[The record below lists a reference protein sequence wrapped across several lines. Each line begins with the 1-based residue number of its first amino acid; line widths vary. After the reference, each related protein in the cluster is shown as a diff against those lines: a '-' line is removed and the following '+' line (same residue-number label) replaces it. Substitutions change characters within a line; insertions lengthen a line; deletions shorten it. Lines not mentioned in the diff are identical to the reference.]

1 MNKLKRILCA
11 MLCVCMIS
19 IPMAIPTTVSAEDSI
34 SDLEQQLQQLE
45 QENQKYQKI
54 LDDTKSDIA
63 EKEEYK
69 SALVSKVQVLDE
81 KIAVTREK
89 ISSLNDDIKEKQDAY
104 DKGLSEVEDQF
115 DALANRLR
123 ILYMSG
129 NATDL
134 EIIFGA
140 KDFSDLIDKMELV
153 KSLANSDK
161 ELISEIQTKLDEL
174 STKKKSLEADKK
186 DLETQQA
193 SLKSDQDEFNKL
205 ISDNNDELLI
215 VKKVEDENKEE
226 STKNIYLT
234 QRAEILSKQEER
246 VKEDLNTQEQT
257 IKSEE
262 NISTDNTNIEALKQ
276 EDIKDKVIE
285 NKVIENKVIENIDE
299 QRVENK
305 LATEQKHE
313 EPVQEIKDNDH
324 KDETILLEPKTTL
337 ETKTLEDVKTDE
349 NSEEVNHEVSNIDD
363 FFDRFEKKVYSNID
377 RNFDKTTFKRGD
389 FVNIRVTILKDGS
402 YEQLTF
408 LNGNSDYFNKVKP
421 QIEEIFPLKIEENLK
436 SHFPRY
442 YRMKIDF

>member
-1 MNKLKRILCA
+1 MKRRTKNFVEDILIVIGVFFILYLIYFFVFSKDNDLSFETVTKETKVEVETKDSKLFVSENGFLSKIYEDIKNKL
-11 MLCVCMIS
+11 
-19 IPMAIPTTVSAEDSI
+19 
-34 SDLEQQLQQLE
+34 
-45 QENQKYQKI
+45 
-54 LDDTKSDIA
+54 
-63 EKEEYK
+63 
-69 SALVSKVQVLDE
+69 
-81 KIAVTREK
+81 
-89 ISSLNDDIKEKQDAY
+89 
-104 DKGLSEVEDQF
+104 F
-115 DALANRLR
+115 
-123 ILYMSG
+123 
-129 NATDL
+129 
-134 EIIFGA
+134 
-140 KDFSDLIDKMELV
+140 
-153 KSLANSDK
+153 
-161 ELISEIQTKLDEL
+161 
-174 STKKKSLEADKK
+174 
-186 DLETQQA
+186 
-193 SLKSDQDEFNKL
+193 
-205 ISDNNDELLI
+205 SDNNDELLI

-313 EPVQEIKDNDH
+313 ESVDQIKDNDH

>member
-1 MNKLKRILCA
+1 MKRRTKNFVEDILIIIGVFFILYLIYFFVFSKDNDLSLETATKETKVEVETKDSKLFVSENGFLSKIYEDIKNKL
-11 MLCVCMIS
+11 
-19 IPMAIPTTVSAEDSI
+19 
-34 SDLEQQLQQLE
+34 
-45 QENQKYQKI
+45 
-54 LDDTKSDIA
+54 
-63 EKEEYK
+63 
-69 SALVSKVQVLDE
+69 
-81 KIAVTREK
+81 
-89 ISSLNDDIKEKQDAY
+89 
-104 DKGLSEVEDQF
+104 F
-115 DALANRLR
+115 
-123 ILYMSG
+123 
-129 NATDL
+129 
-134 EIIFGA
+134 
-140 KDFSDLIDKMELV
+140 
-153 KSLANSDK
+153 
-161 ELISEIQTKLDEL
+161 
-174 STKKKSLEADKK
+174 
-186 DLETQQA
+186 
-193 SLKSDQDEFNKL
+193 
-205 ISDNNDELLI
+205 SDNNDELLI

-276 EDIKDKVIE
+276 EDIKDKVVE
-285 NKVIENKVIENIDE
+285 NKVVENIDE

-349 NSEEVNHEVSNIDD
+349 NSEEVHHEVSNIDD

-377 RNFDKTTFKRGD
+377 RNFDKTTFKRGE

>member
-1 MNKLKRILCA
+1 MKRRTKNFVEDILIIIGVLFILYLIYFFVFSKDNDLSFETATKETKVEVETKDSKLFVSENGFLSKIYEDIKNKL
-11 MLCVCMIS
+11 
-19 IPMAIPTTVSAEDSI
+19 
-34 SDLEQQLQQLE
+34 
-45 QENQKYQKI
+45 
-54 LDDTKSDIA
+54 
-63 EKEEYK
+63 
-69 SALVSKVQVLDE
+69 
-81 KIAVTREK
+81 
-89 ISSLNDDIKEKQDAY
+89 
-104 DKGLSEVEDQF
+104 F
-115 DALANRLR
+115 
-123 ILYMSG
+123 
-129 NATDL
+129 
-134 EIIFGA
+134 
-140 KDFSDLIDKMELV
+140 
-153 KSLANSDK
+153 
-161 ELISEIQTKLDEL
+161 
-174 STKKKSLEADKK
+174 
-186 DLETQQA
+186 
-193 SLKSDQDEFNKL
+193 
-205 ISDNNDELLI
+205 SDNNDELLI

-226 STKNIYLT
+226 STKNIYLS

-285 NKVIENKVIENIDE
+285 NKVIENKVVENIDE

-377 RNFDKTTFKRGD
+377 RNFDKTTFKRGE

>member
-1 MNKLKRILCA
+1 MKRRTKNFVEDILIIIGVFFILYLIYFFVFSKDNDLSLETATKETKVEVETKDSKLFVSENGFLSKIYEDIKNKL
-11 MLCVCMIS
+11 
-19 IPMAIPTTVSAEDSI
+19 
-34 SDLEQQLQQLE
+34 
-45 QENQKYQKI
+45 
-54 LDDTKSDIA
+54 
-63 EKEEYK
+63 
-69 SALVSKVQVLDE
+69 
-81 KIAVTREK
+81 
-89 ISSLNDDIKEKQDAY
+89 
-104 DKGLSEVEDQF
+104 F
-115 DALANRLR
+115 
-123 ILYMSG
+123 
-129 NATDL
+129 
-134 EIIFGA
+134 
-140 KDFSDLIDKMELV
+140 
-153 KSLANSDK
+153 
-161 ELISEIQTKLDEL
+161 
-174 STKKKSLEADKK
+174 
-186 DLETQQA
+186 
-193 SLKSDQDEFNKL
+193 
-205 ISDNNDELLI
+205 SDNNDELLI

-276 EDIKDKVIE
+276 EDIKDKVVE
-285 NKVIENKVIENIDE
+285 NKVVENIDE

-377 RNFDKTTFKRGD
+377 RNFDKTTFKRGE

>member
-1 MNKLKRILCA
+1 MKRRTKNFVEDILIIIGVLFILYLIYFFVFSKDNDLSFETATKESKVEMETKDSKLFVSENGFLSKIYEDIKNKL
-11 MLCVCMIS
+11 
-19 IPMAIPTTVSAEDSI
+19 
-34 SDLEQQLQQLE
+34 
-45 QENQKYQKI
+45 
-54 LDDTKSDIA
+54 
-63 EKEEYK
+63 
-69 SALVSKVQVLDE
+69 
-81 KIAVTREK
+81 
-89 ISSLNDDIKEKQDAY
+89 
-104 DKGLSEVEDQF
+104 F
-115 DALANRLR
+115 
-123 ILYMSG
+123 
-129 NATDL
+129 
-134 EIIFGA
+134 
-140 KDFSDLIDKMELV
+140 
-153 KSLANSDK
+153 
-161 ELISEIQTKLDEL
+161 
-174 STKKKSLEADKK
+174 
-186 DLETQQA
+186 
-193 SLKSDQDEFNKL
+193 
-205 ISDNNDELLI
+205 SDNNDELLI

-276 EDIKDKVIE
+276 EDIKDKVVE
-285 NKVIENKVIENIDE
+285 NKVVENIDE

-349 NSEEVNHEVSNIDD
+349 NSEEVHHEVSNIDD

-377 RNFDKTTFKRGD
+377 RNFDKTTFKRGE

>member
-1 MNKLKRILCA
+1 MKRRTKNFVEDILIVIGVFFILYLIYFFVFSKDNDLSLETATKETKVEVETKDSKLFVSENGFLSKIYEDIKNKL
-11 MLCVCMIS
+11 
-19 IPMAIPTTVSAEDSI
+19 
-34 SDLEQQLQQLE
+34 
-45 QENQKYQKI
+45 
-54 LDDTKSDIA
+54 
-63 EKEEYK
+63 
-69 SALVSKVQVLDE
+69 
-81 KIAVTREK
+81 
-89 ISSLNDDIKEKQDAY
+89 
-104 DKGLSEVEDQF
+104 F
-115 DALANRLR
+115 
-123 ILYMSG
+123 
-129 NATDL
+129 
-134 EIIFGA
+134 
-140 KDFSDLIDKMELV
+140 
-153 KSLANSDK
+153 
-161 ELISEIQTKLDEL
+161 
-174 STKKKSLEADKK
+174 
-186 DLETQQA
+186 
-193 SLKSDQDEFNKL
+193 
-205 ISDNNDELLI
+205 SDNNDELLI

-276 EDIKDKVIE
+276 EDIKDKVVE
-285 NKVIENKVIENIDE
+285 NKVVENIDE

-349 NSEEVNHEVSNIDD
+349 NSEEVHHEVSNIDD

-377 RNFDKTTFKRGD
+377 RNFDKTTFKRGE

-442 YRMKIDF
+442 YRMKIAF

>member
-1 MNKLKRILCA
+1 MKRRTKNFVEDILIIIGVLFILYLIYFFVFSKDNDLSFETATKETKVEVETKDSKLFVSENGFLSKIYEDIKNKL
-11 MLCVCMIS
+11 
-19 IPMAIPTTVSAEDSI
+19 
-34 SDLEQQLQQLE
+34 
-45 QENQKYQKI
+45 
-54 LDDTKSDIA
+54 
-63 EKEEYK
+63 
-69 SALVSKVQVLDE
+69 
-81 KIAVTREK
+81 
-89 ISSLNDDIKEKQDAY
+89 
-104 DKGLSEVEDQF
+104 F
-115 DALANRLR
+115 
-123 ILYMSG
+123 
-129 NATDL
+129 
-134 EIIFGA
+134 
-140 KDFSDLIDKMELV
+140 
-153 KSLANSDK
+153 
-161 ELISEIQTKLDEL
+161 
-174 STKKKSLEADKK
+174 
-186 DLETQQA
+186 
-193 SLKSDQDEFNKL
+193 
-205 ISDNNDELLI
+205 SDNNDELLI

-276 EDIKDKVIE
+276 EDIKDKVVE
-285 NKVIENKVIENIDE
+285 NKVVENIDE

-313 EPVQEIKDNDH
+313 ESVDQIKDNDH

-349 NSEEVNHEVSNIDD
+349 NSEEVHHEVSNIDD
-363 FFDRFEKKVYSNID
+363 FFDKFEKKVYSNID
-377 RNFDKTTFKRGD
+377 RNFDKTTFKRGE

>member
-1 MNKLKRILCA
+1 MKRRTKNFVEDILIIIGVLFILYLIYFFVFSKDNDLSFETVTKETKVEVETKDSKLFVSENGFLSQIYEDIKNKLFA
-11 MLCVCMIS
+11 
-19 IPMAIPTTVSAEDSI
+19 
-34 SDLEQQLQQLE
+34 
-45 QENQKYQKI
+45 
-54 LDDTKSDIA
+54 
-63 EKEEYK
+63 
-69 SALVSKVQVLDE
+69 
-81 KIAVTREK
+81 
-89 ISSLNDDIKEKQDAY
+89 
-104 DKGLSEVEDQF
+104 
-115 DALANRLR
+115 
-123 ILYMSG
+123 
-129 NATDL
+129 
-134 EIIFGA
+134 
-140 KDFSDLIDKMELV
+140 
-153 KSLANSDK
+153 
-161 ELISEIQTKLDEL
+161 
-174 STKKKSLEADKK
+174 
-186 DLETQQA
+186 
-193 SLKSDQDEFNKL
+193 
-205 ISDNNDELLI
+205 DNNDELLI

-276 EDIKDKVIE
+276 EDIKDKVVE
-285 NKVIENKVIENIDE
+285 NKVVENIDE

-313 EPVQEIKDNDH
+313 EPVQQIKDNDH

-377 RNFDKTTFKRGD
+377 RNFDKTTFKRGE

>member
-1 MNKLKRILCA
+1 MKRRTKNFVEDILIIIGVLFILYLIYFFVFSKDNDLSFETATKETKVEMETKDSKVFVSENGFLSQIYEDIKNKLFA
-11 MLCVCMIS
+11 
-19 IPMAIPTTVSAEDSI
+19 
-34 SDLEQQLQQLE
+34 
-45 QENQKYQKI
+45 
-54 LDDTKSDIA
+54 
-63 EKEEYK
+63 
-69 SALVSKVQVLDE
+69 
-81 KIAVTREK
+81 
-89 ISSLNDDIKEKQDAY
+89 
-104 DKGLSEVEDQF
+104 
-115 DALANRLR
+115 
-123 ILYMSG
+123 
-129 NATDL
+129 
-134 EIIFGA
+134 
-140 KDFSDLIDKMELV
+140 
-153 KSLANSDK
+153 
-161 ELISEIQTKLDEL
+161 
-174 STKKKSLEADKK
+174 
-186 DLETQQA
+186 
-193 SLKSDQDEFNKL
+193 
-205 ISDNNDELLI
+205 DNNELLTI
-215 VKKVEDENKEE
+215 KKVEEENKEDN
-226 STKNIYLT
+226 TKNIYLS

-246 VKEDLNTQEQT
+246 VKEDLNTQQEQT
-257 IKSEE
+257 TKNEE
-262 NISTDNTNIEALKQ
+262 NISTENRNIEALKQ
-276 EDIKDKVIE
+276 EEIKDKVVE
-285 NKVIENKVIENIDE
+285 NVVE

-377 RNFDKTTFKRGD
+377 RNFDKTTFKRGE

>member
-1 MNKLKRILCA
+1 MKRRTKNFVEDILIIIGVLFILYLIYFFVFSKDNDLSLETATKETKVEVETKDSKLFVSENGFLSKIYEDIKNKLFA
-11 MLCVCMIS
+11 
-19 IPMAIPTTVSAEDSI
+19 
-34 SDLEQQLQQLE
+34 
-45 QENQKYQKI
+45 
-54 LDDTKSDIA
+54 
-63 EKEEYK
+63 
-69 SALVSKVQVLDE
+69 
-81 KIAVTREK
+81 
-89 ISSLNDDIKEKQDAY
+89 
-104 DKGLSEVEDQF
+104 
-115 DALANRLR
+115 
-123 ILYMSG
+123 
-129 NATDL
+129 
-134 EIIFGA
+134 
-140 KDFSDLIDKMELV
+140 
-153 KSLANSDK
+153 
-161 ELISEIQTKLDEL
+161 
-174 STKKKSLEADKK
+174 
-186 DLETQQA
+186 
-193 SLKSDQDEFNKL
+193 
-205 ISDNNDELLI
+205 DNNDELLI

-276 EDIKDKVIE
+276 EDIKDKVVE
-285 NKVIENKVIENIDE
+285 NKVVENIDE

-377 RNFDKTTFKRGD
+377 RNFDKTTFKRGE

>member
-1 MNKLKRILCA
+1 MKRRTKNFVEDILIIIGVLFILYLIYFFVFSKDNDLSFETATKETKVEIETKDSKLFVSENGFLSKIYEDIKNKL
-11 MLCVCMIS
+11 
-19 IPMAIPTTVSAEDSI
+19 
-34 SDLEQQLQQLE
+34 
-45 QENQKYQKI
+45 
-54 LDDTKSDIA
+54 
-63 EKEEYK
+63 
-69 SALVSKVQVLDE
+69 
-81 KIAVTREK
+81 
-89 ISSLNDDIKEKQDAY
+89 
-104 DKGLSEVEDQF
+104 F
-115 DALANRLR
+115 
-123 ILYMSG
+123 
-129 NATDL
+129 
-134 EIIFGA
+134 
-140 KDFSDLIDKMELV
+140 
-153 KSLANSDK
+153 
-161 ELISEIQTKLDEL
+161 
-174 STKKKSLEADKK
+174 
-186 DLETQQA
+186 
-193 SLKSDQDEFNKL
+193 
-205 ISDNNDELLI
+205 SDNNDELLI

-276 EDIKDKVIE
+276 EDVKDKVVE
-285 NKVIENKVIENIDE
+285 NKVVENIDE

-349 NSEEVNHEVSNIDD
+349 NSEEVHHEVSNIDD

-377 RNFDKTTFKRGD
+377 RNFDKTTFKRGE

>member
-1 MNKLKRILCA
+1 MKRRTKNFVEDILIVIGVFFILYLIYFFVFSKDNELSLETATKETKVEVETKDSKLFVSENGFLSKIYEDIKNKL
-11 MLCVCMIS
+11 
-19 IPMAIPTTVSAEDSI
+19 
-34 SDLEQQLQQLE
+34 
-45 QENQKYQKI
+45 
-54 LDDTKSDIA
+54 
-63 EKEEYK
+63 
-69 SALVSKVQVLDE
+69 
-81 KIAVTREK
+81 
-89 ISSLNDDIKEKQDAY
+89 
-104 DKGLSEVEDQF
+104 F
-115 DALANRLR
+115 
-123 ILYMSG
+123 
-129 NATDL
+129 
-134 EIIFGA
+134 
-140 KDFSDLIDKMELV
+140 
-153 KSLANSDK
+153 
-161 ELISEIQTKLDEL
+161 
-174 STKKKSLEADKK
+174 
-186 DLETQQA
+186 
-193 SLKSDQDEFNKL
+193 
-205 ISDNNDELLI
+205 SDNNDELLI

-276 EDIKDKVIE
+276 EDIKDKVVE
-285 NKVIENKVIENIDE
+285 NKVVENIDE

-377 RNFDKTTFKRGD
+377 RNFDKTTFKRGE

>member
-1 MNKLKRILCA
+1 MKRRTKNFVEDILIVIGVFFILYLIYFFVFSKDNDLSLETATKETKVEVETKDSKLFVSENGFLSKIYEDIKNKL
-11 MLCVCMIS
+11 
-19 IPMAIPTTVSAEDSI
+19 
-34 SDLEQQLQQLE
+34 
-45 QENQKYQKI
+45 
-54 LDDTKSDIA
+54 
-63 EKEEYK
+63 
-69 SALVSKVQVLDE
+69 
-81 KIAVTREK
+81 
-89 ISSLNDDIKEKQDAY
+89 
-104 DKGLSEVEDQF
+104 F
-115 DALANRLR
+115 
-123 ILYMSG
+123 
-129 NATDL
+129 
-134 EIIFGA
+134 
-140 KDFSDLIDKMELV
+140 
-153 KSLANSDK
+153 
-161 ELISEIQTKLDEL
+161 
-174 STKKKSLEADKK
+174 
-186 DLETQQA
+186 
-193 SLKSDQDEFNKL
+193 
-205 ISDNNDELLI
+205 SDNNDELLI

-276 EDIKDKVIE
+276 EDIKDKVVE
-285 NKVIENKVIENIDE
+285 NKVVENIDE

-377 RNFDKTTFKRGD
+377 RNFDKTTFKRGE
-389 FVNIRVTILKDGS
+389 FVNIRMTILKDGS

>member
-1 MNKLKRILCA
+1 MKRRTKNFVEDILIIIGVLFILYLIYFFVFSKDNDLSFETATKETKVEIETKDSKLFVSENGFLSKIYEDIKNKL
-11 MLCVCMIS
+11 
-19 IPMAIPTTVSAEDSI
+19 
-34 SDLEQQLQQLE
+34 
-45 QENQKYQKI
+45 
-54 LDDTKSDIA
+54 
-63 EKEEYK
+63 
-69 SALVSKVQVLDE
+69 
-81 KIAVTREK
+81 
-89 ISSLNDDIKEKQDAY
+89 
-104 DKGLSEVEDQF
+104 F
-115 DALANRLR
+115 
-123 ILYMSG
+123 
-129 NATDL
+129 
-134 EIIFGA
+134 
-140 KDFSDLIDKMELV
+140 
-153 KSLANSDK
+153 
-161 ELISEIQTKLDEL
+161 
-174 STKKKSLEADKK
+174 
-186 DLETQQA
+186 
-193 SLKSDQDEFNKL
+193 
-205 ISDNNDELLI
+205 SDNNDELLI

-262 NISTDNTNIEALKQ
+262 NISPDNTNIEALKQ
-276 EDIKDKVIE
+276 EEIKDKVVE
-285 NKVIENKVIENIDE
+285 NKVVENKVVENKVVENKVVENIDE

>member
-1 MNKLKRILCA
+1 MKRRTKNFVEDILIIIGVLFILYLIYFFVFSKDNDLSFETATKETKVEIETKDSKLFVSENGFLSKIYEDIKNKL
-11 MLCVCMIS
+11 
-19 IPMAIPTTVSAEDSI
+19 
-34 SDLEQQLQQLE
+34 
-45 QENQKYQKI
+45 
-54 LDDTKSDIA
+54 
-63 EKEEYK
+63 
-69 SALVSKVQVLDE
+69 
-81 KIAVTREK
+81 
-89 ISSLNDDIKEKQDAY
+89 
-104 DKGLSEVEDQF
+104 F
-115 DALANRLR
+115 
-123 ILYMSG
+123 
-129 NATDL
+129 
-134 EIIFGA
+134 
-140 KDFSDLIDKMELV
+140 
-153 KSLANSDK
+153 
-161 ELISEIQTKLDEL
+161 
-174 STKKKSLEADKK
+174 
-186 DLETQQA
+186 
-193 SLKSDQDEFNKL
+193 
-205 ISDNNDELLI
+205 SDNNDELLI

-276 EDIKDKVIE
+276 EDIKDKVVE
-285 NKVIENKVIENIDE
+285 NKVVENIDE

-377 RNFDKTTFKRGD
+377 RNFDKTTFKRGE